1 MKKLYIAPKIIR
13 SFLSCLGI
21 FVICTPLTFS
31 TSNVNILSLQAT
43 EKVNGVLVEIF
54 LVQPLKFEVFSDQS
68 QTVNVNFFQGR
79 LDTGYFNMM
88 KSPDQLTWIKAYQ
101 FENSA
106 QISFKPRKPFV
117 NYTHN
122 VMADSTRIQISLIGE
137 APIID
142 SVESSPA
149 DSSPRLEG
157 FLDVS
162 IERIVIDPGHGG
174 EDSGAVGKK
183 GLIEKK
189 VTLDIANRL
198 KKLLVDEKGFA
209 VILTRDNDELV
220 PLERRAEIA
229 NQNKA
234 DLFISIH
241 TNASKKRSARGF
253 ETYFLSAA
261 KNEEARTAAAL
272 ENSSLRFE
280 QTSDSSQNL
289 PDIDFIL
296 MDLVQ
301 NEFLAESSDLAT
313 MIQKRL
319 KKELTIPDR
328 GVNQAGFVVLNKT
341 YMPAVLVETAFI
353 SNQED
358 EALLKKDSFRQR
370 VAQAIFKSIKEF
382 KQKYESLK

>member
-1 MKKLYIAPKIIR
+1 MIVEKLYIAPKIIFF
-13 SFLSCLGI
+13 FLSCLGI
-21 FVICTPLTFS
+21 FIICTSPTFS

-43 EKVNGVLVEIF
+43 EKVNGILDEIS
-54 LVQPLKFEVFSDQS
+54 LAQPIQP
-68 QTVNVNFFQGR
+68 G
-79 LDTGYFNMM
+79 
-88 KSPDQLTWIKAYQ
+88 
-101 FENSA
+101 NSA
-106 QISFKPRKPFV
+106 QISFKPGKPFF
-117 NYTHN
+117 NNTNN
-122 VMADSTRIQISLIGE
+122 VMNDSTRIQISLLGE

-157 FLDVS
+157 LLDVS

-174 EDSGAVGKK
+174 EDSGAVGRN
-183 GLIEKK
+183 GLIEKE

-198 KKLLVDEKGFA
+198 KKLLDEDKDLA
-209 VILTRDNDELV
+209 VILTRDKDELV
-220 PLERRAEIA
+220 PLEQRAEIS
-229 NQNKA
+229 NENKA

-280 QTSDSSQNL
+280 QTSNSSQNL
-289 PDIDFIL
+289 LDLDFIL

-301 NEFLAESSDLAT
+301 NEFLAESSDLAS
-313 MIQKRL
+313 MIQRRL
-319 KKELTIPDR
+319 KKELFIPER
-328 GVNQAGFVVLNKT
+328 GVNQAEFVVLNKT

-353 SNQED
+353 SNPED
-358 EALLKKDSFRQR
+358 ESLLRKDSFRQQ
-370 VAQAIFKSIKEF
+370 VAQAIFESIKEF
-382 KQKYESLK
+382 KKKYESLK

>member
-1 MKKLYIAPKIIR
+1 MKKLYIAPKIIL
-13 SFLSCLGI
+13 FILSCLGI
-21 FVICTPLTFS
+21 FVICTFPTFS

-43 EKVNGVLVEIF
+43 EKVNGFLDEIS
-54 LVQPLKFEVFSDQS
+54 LAQPI
-68 QTVNVNFFQGR
+68 
-79 LDTGYFNMM
+79 
-88 KSPDQLTWIKAYQ
+88 QLG
-101 FENSA
+101 NSA
-106 QISFKPRKPFV
+106 QISFKPGNIFF
-117 NYTHN
+117 NNTNN
-122 VMADSTRIQISLIGE
+122 VMTDSTRFQISLIGE

-157 FLDVS
+157 LLDVS

-174 EDSGAVGKK
+174 EDSGAVGQN
-183 GLIEKK
+183 GLIEKE
-189 VTLDIANRL
+189 VTLDIATRL
-198 KKLLVDEKGFA
+198 KKLLDNEKSFA
-209 VILTRDNDELV
+209 VILTRDKDELI

-229 NQNKA
+229 NKNKA
-234 DLFISIH
+234 NLFISIH

-280 QTSDSSQNL
+280 QTSDSNQNL
-289 PDIDFIL
+289 PDLDFIL

-301 NEFLAESSDLAT
+301 NEFQAESSDLAYI
-313 MIQKRL
+313 IQRRL
-319 KKELTIPDR
+319 KKELDLPDR

-353 SNQED
+353 SNPED
-358 EALLKKDSFRQR
+358 EAMLKKDSFRQKI
-370 VAQAIFKSIKEF
+370 AQAIFESIKEF
-382 KQKYESLK
+382 KKKYESLK